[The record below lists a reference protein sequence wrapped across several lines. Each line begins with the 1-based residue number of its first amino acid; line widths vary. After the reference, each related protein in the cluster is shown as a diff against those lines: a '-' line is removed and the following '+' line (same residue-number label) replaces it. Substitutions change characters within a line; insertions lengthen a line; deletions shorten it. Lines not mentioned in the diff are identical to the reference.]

1 MLNENNIIMSD
12 NSGNKKNKAKKS
24 KKNANEKQ
32 GIRKFVII
40 LWSLF
45 AVGLICVFGLFYG
58 ISNEWFGDM
67 PTFEELENPS
77 TNLASEIISADG
89 KVLGTYYIENRSNV
103 SYSELSPYL
112 VEALLAIED
121 IRFYEHSGI
130 DQRALLRVIF
140 GLATGNDKGGGSTLT
155 QQLAKNLFP
164 RGENLSTLQLVIRK
178 FQEWVTATKLEYNYS
193 KDEIIAMYLNTV
205 FFGHNA
211 YGIKKAS
218 ETFFNLEPKDLN
230 IEQAALMAG
239 VVNAPSRFSPI
250 RNPERALQRRNLV
263 ISQMTTYGFITEEE
277 RDSIS
282 QIPIDM
288 SKFGVLDHNTGQ
300 ATYLREYLRQTLTEW
315 AKENH
320 KPDGTPYNI
329 YKDGLKIYTTIDSKM
344 QKYAEEAVREHLALD
359 LQPAFDKHWKGYTN
373 APFSLEEEEVEQL
386 MEISMK
392 RSERYRKLK
401 NAKVSLDSI
410 RENFNTPTEMIVFSW
425 DGPIDTIMT
434 PMDSMRYFKSFL
446 QSSLMSVE
454 SHTGHVKAYVGGIDY
469 RFFKY
474 DHVTQARRQVGSTF
488 KPFLYTLAMQEG
500 EFTPCTTVPNISYS
514 IEMPDGK
521 FWEPRD
527 AGKTKLGEEVTL
539 KWALAHSNNRISAY
553 LMKQF
558 GPEAVIQMAR
568 RMGVTSHIE
577 SVPSICLGVCD
588 ISLYEMVGA
597 MNTFANKG
605 IYVRPIFI
613 TKIEDKNGNVIEYF
627 NTEQVEAMDN
637 VTAYKMIELMKG
649 VVQSGTGVRLKYKY
663 GLRNPIAGKTGTTQN
678 QSDGW
683 FMGITPDLTT
693 GIWTGAE
700 DRSVHFRTIGLGQ
713 GSNMALPIWA
723 LYMQKVYADSTLNI
737 SKGDFEKPLSDV
749 AMEFDCELYE
759 QEQSQKNTIVEEEE
773 EF

>member
-1 MLNENNIIMSD
+1 MEN
-12 NSGNKKNKAKKS
+12 KES
-24 KKNANEKQ
+24 KKTKKTKKTSKTTNVKQ
-32 GIRKFVII
+32 GVRWYLVI

-45 AVGLICVFGLFYG
+45 VIGVTCVFGLFYG
-58 ISNEWFGDM
+58 ITHEWFGDM

-140 GLATGNDKGGGSTLT
+140 GIVTGNDKGGGSTLT

-164 RGENLSTLQLVIRK
+164 RGENLSTPQLVIRK

-205 FFGHNA
+205 FYGHNS

-218 ETFFNLEPKDLN
+218 ETFFNVEPKDLN
-230 IEQAALMAG
+230 IEQAAFLAG
-239 VVNAPSRFSPI
+239 VVNAPSRYSPI
-250 RNPERALQRRNLV
+250 RYPERAINRRNLV
-263 ISQMTTYGFITEEE
+263 LSQMATYGFITYDEY
-277 RDSIS
+277 DSIS

-288 SKFGVLDHNTGQ
+288 SNFGVLDHNTGQ
-300 ATYLREYLRQTLTEW
+300 ATYLREYLRMSLHEW
-315 AKENH
+315 SKNKY

-329 YKDGLKIYTTIDSKM
+329 YKDGLKIYTTIDSRM
-344 QKYAEEAVREHLALD
+344 QQYAEDAVREHLALD
-359 LQPAFDKHWKGYTN
+359 LQPAFNRHWAGYTN
-373 APFSLEEEEVEQL
+373 APFVLEEEEIENL

-392 RSERYRKLK
+392 RTERYRVLK
-401 NAKVSLDSI
+401 NAGIDMDSI
-410 RENFNTPTEMIVFSW
+410 RKNFNTPTEMTVFSW

-434 PMDSMRYFKSFL
+434 PMDSMLYYKSYL
-446 QSSLMSVE
+446 QSALMSVE
-454 SHTGHVKAYVGGIDY
+454 THTGHVKAYVGGNDY

-474 DHVTQARRQVGSTF
+474 DHVTQAKRQVGSTF
-488 KPFLYTLAMQEG
+488 KPFLYSLAMQEG
-500 EFTPCTTVPNISYS
+500 EYTPCTKVPNISYS

-527 AGKTKLGEEVTL
+527 AGKSMLGEEVTL
-539 KWALAHSNNRISAY
+539 KWALAHSNNRISTY
-553 LMKQF
+553 LMKRF

-577 SVPSICLGVCD
+577 PVPSICLGVCD

-605 IYVRPIFI
+605 VYIKPIFI

-627 NTEQVEAMDN
+627 ESEHVEAMDD

-700 DRSVHFRTIGLGQ
+700 DRAVHFRTIALGQ

-723 LYMQKVYADSTLNI
+723 LYMQKVYADSTLNV
-737 SKGDFEKPLSDV
+737 SQGDFEKPLSDV
-749 AMEFDCELYE
+749 SLEFDCELYE
-759 QEQSQKNTIVEEEE
+759 QEQSQKNHIIEEEE

>member
-1 MLNENNIIMSD
+1 MEN
-12 NSGNKKNKAKKS
+12 KES
-24 KKNANEKQ
+24 KKTKKTKKDDNVKQ
-32 GIRKFVII
+32 GIRWYLVVIWTLFVIG
-40 LWSLF
+40 
-45 AVGLICVFGLFYG
+45 VTCGFGLFYG
-58 ISNEWFGDM
+58 ISHEWFGDM
-67 PTFEELENPS
+67 PTFEELENPT
-77 TNLASEIISADG
+77 TNLATEIISADG
-89 KVLGTYYIENRSNV
+89 KILGTYYIENRSNV
-103 SYSELSPYL
+103 SYSELSPHL
-112 VEALLAIED
+112 VNALLAIED

-130 DQRALLRVIF
+130 DQRALLRVVF
-140 GLATGNDKGGGSTLT
+140 GIATGNDKGGGSTLT

-164 RGENLSTLQLVIRK
+164 RGENLSTPQLVIRK

-205 FFGHNA
+205 FYGHNA

-263 ISQMTTYGFITEEE
+263 ISQMATYGFITPQE

-288 SKFGVLDHNTGQ
+288 SNFGVLDHNTGQ
-300 ATYLREYLRQTLTEW
+300 ATYLREYLRQELTEW
-315 AKENH
+315 AKTS
-320 KPDGTPYNI
+320 KKADGTSYNI
-329 YKDGLKIYTTIDSKM
+329 YTDGLKIYTTIDSRM
-344 QKYAEEAVREHLALD
+344 QQYAEEAVKEHLSLD
-359 LQPAFDKHWKGYTN
+359 LQPAFNKHWKGYTN
-373 APFSLEEEEVEQL
+373 APFSLEEEEIENL
-386 MEISMK
+386 MELSMK
-392 RSERYRKLK
+392 RSERYRKMR
-401 NAKVSLDSI
+401 NAGISLDSI
-410 RENFNTPTEMIVFSW
+410 KKNFNVPAEMTVFSW
-425 DGPIDTIMT
+425 DGPIDTVMT
-434 PMDSMRYFKSFL
+434 PMDSMRYYKSFL

-500 EFTPCTTVPNISYS
+500 EYTPCTTVPNISYS

-527 AGKTKLGEEVTL
+527 AGKTMFGEEVSL
-539 KWALAHSNNRISAY
+539 KWALAHSNNRISTY
-553 LMKQF
+553 LMKRF

-568 RMGVTSHIE
+568 RMGVTAPIE
-577 SVPSICLGVCD
+577 AVPSICLGVCD
-588 ISLYEMVGA
+588 ISLHEMVGA
-597 MNTFANKG
+597 MSTFANQGVYIK
-605 IYVRPIFI
+605 PIFI
-613 TKIEDKNGNVIEYF
+613 TKIEDKNGNVIDYF
-627 NTEQVEAMDN
+627 ETEKVEAMDE

-663 GLRNPIAGKTGTTQN
+663 GFRNPIAGKTGTTQN

-693 GIWTGAE
+693 GVWTGAE

-713 GSNMALPIWA
+713 GSNMALPVWA

-737 SKGDFEKPLSDV
+737 SKGDFDKPLSDV
-749 AMEFDCELYE
+749 ALEFDCELYE
-759 QEQSQKNTIVEEEE
+759 QEQSQKNTLVVEEEE
-773 EF
+773 F